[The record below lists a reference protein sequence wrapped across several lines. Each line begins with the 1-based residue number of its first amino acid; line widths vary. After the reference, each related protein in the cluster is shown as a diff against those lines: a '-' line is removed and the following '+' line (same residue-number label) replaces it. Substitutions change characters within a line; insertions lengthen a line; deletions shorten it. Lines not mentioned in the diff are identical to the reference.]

1 MLGKPHV
8 FVVHGFLGRG
18 VWKCESRSCV
28 LPIHEESGCF
38 AGCVSCGTKDGRR
51 QITHHDSS
59 VVTSDDSPGISRK
72 GYTAKIHTG
81 IDERQEG
88 GSIIVCNGPAAD
100 KCLGVSI
107 DADRCAGRIGAAA
120 VIQIEKRTG
129 LGPHPG
135 KQKTRQVAVPRG
147 QQKKTL
153 CTFRSDF
160 RGIWNP
166 GTFNS
171 RLKKRTGLGPHPTL
185 EKSQFWPLFRSM
197 SGALNLAICRA
208 AKGGNKK

>member
-88 GSIIVCNGPAAD
+88 GSVLVCKVPLRISAWEFPWRRFAA
-100 KCLGVSI
+100 LVES
-107 DADRCAGRIGAAA
+107 A
-120 VIQIEKRTG
+120 
-129 LGPHPG
+129 L
-135 KQKTRQVAVPRG
+135 
-147 QQKKTL
+147 L
-153 CTFRSDF
+153 
-160 RGIWNP
+160 
-166 GTFNS
+166 
-171 RLKKRTGLGPHPTL
+171 
-185 EKSQFWPLFRSM
+185 PLFS
-197 SGALNLAICRA
+197 I
-208 AKGGNKK
+208 

>member
-120 VIQIEKRTG
+120 VILNLICAEKPC
-129 LGPHPG
+129 LA
-135 KQKTRQVAVPRG
+135 VAVEVDASNCG
-147 QQKKTL
+147 
-153 CTFRSDF
+153 
-160 RGIWNP
+160 
-166 GTFNS
+166 
-171 RLKKRTGLGPHPTL
+171 KRCLL
-185 EKSQFWPLFRSM
+185 VN
-197 SGALNLAICRA
+197 NLPFYSVTMTVSTETR
-208 AKGGNKK
+208 